1 MDVRIAPSILSAD
14 YAALAEEVRRVGA
27 EADMI
32 HVDVMD
38 GHFVPNLTIGPPVVA
53 SLRRHT
59 DRFLDCHLMVD
70 RPDQLLGPLAEAG
83 ADGASVHVEL
93 GDPTPLA
100 ARIRELGLQAGL
112 VVNPGTPIEAALPY
126 LHLVDLLLVMSVQP
140 GRGGQSFIPDVL
152 TKVERARSFVDDEGL
167 AVALQIDGGINE
179 ETARHAAAA
188 GVDILVAGSAI
199 YGAADPRAAARRI
212 REAAR
217 GARGDATADPEEAD
231 VR

>member
-1 MDVRIAPSILSAD
+1 MDIRIAPSILSAD

-32 HVDVMD
+32 HIDVMD

-83 ADGASVHVEL
+83 ADGASVHVEV
-93 GDPTPLA
+93 GDPTPLV
-100 ARIRELGLQAGL
+100 ARMRELGLQAGL

-140 GRGGQSFIPDVL
+140 GRGGQSFIPEVL
-152 TKVERARSFVDDEGL
+152 TKVERARRFVDEEGL
-167 AVALQIDGGINE
+167 PVALQIDGGINE
-179 ETARHAAAA
+179 ETARDAAAA

-212 REAAR
+212 REAAGGGR
-217 GARGDATADPEEAD
+217 GAATPDAEEAD

>member
-1 MDVRIAPSILSAD
+1 MDIRIAPSILSAD

-59 DRFLDCHLMVD
+59 DCFLDCHLMVD
-70 RPDQLLGPLAEAG
+70 RPDLLLGPLAEAG

-93 GDPTPLA
+93 GDPTPLVK
-100 ARIRELGLQAGL
+100 RMRELGLQAGL
-112 VVNPGTPIEAALPY
+112 VVNPGTPIEAALPH
-126 LHLVDLLLVMSVQP
+126 LHLFDLLLVMSVQP
-140 GRGGQSFIPDVL
+140 GRGGRSFIPDVL
-152 TKVERARSFVDDEGL
+152 TKVERARRFVDEEGL
-167 AVALQIDGGINE
+167 PVALQIDGGINE
-179 ETARHAAAA
+179 ETAREAAAA

-199 YGAADPRAAARRI
+199 YGAADPRAAAWRI

-217 GARGDATADPEEAD
+217 GARGVATADPEEAD
-231 VR
+231 AR